1 MKIVNLDGF
10 TTNPGDLSW
19 EWIGKYGEYTVYDRT
34 SNEKIIERAKDAEI
48 LFLNKTPIS
57 SEIIAKLPKLKY
69 VGLQSTGFNII
80 DCEAAKDAGIIVTN
94 IPDYS
99 SSAVAQATFA
109 LILELT
115 NQVALHSHSVH
126 IGDWCDSKDFCYWKT
141 SLTELQDK
149 TIGIIGFGKIGRK
162 VAEIA
167 ECFGLNVL
175 AYSPTAKEN
184 NGLNRTS
191 FASINE
197 ILSQSDI
204 VSIHCPLN
212 KKTEGLINSQSLSL
226 MKKSAFLIN
235 TSRGPVVDEKA
246 LADALNNGTIA
257 GAGLD
262 VLSAEPC
269 ERSNPLL
276 NAKNCFITPHIAW
289 AGLETRIRLMEIL
302 EKNLKAYLDGNP
314 INVVNK

>member
-19 EWIGKYGEYTVYDRT
+19 DWIGKYGEYTVYDRT
-34 SNEKIIERAKDAEI
+34 SNEEIIERAKDAEI

-57 SEIIAKLPKLKY
+57 KEIIANIPKLKY
-69 VGLQSTGFNII
+69 VGLQSTGYNVI
-80 DCEAAKDAGIIVTN
+80 DCDAAKESGIIVTN

-115 NQVALHSHSVH
+115 NHVALHSQSVYD
-126 IGDWCDSKDFCYWKT
+126 GEWCSSKDFCYWKT
-141 SLTELQDK
+141 PLTELQNK

-167 ECFGLNVL
+167 ECFGMNVL
-175 AYSPTAKEN
+175 AHSPSPKDT
-184 NGLNRTS
+184 NGLKRTS
-191 FASINE
+191 FSNIKD
-197 ILSQSDI
+197 ILCKSDI

-212 KKTEGLINSQSLSL
+212 SETKNLINSQSLSL

-235 TSRGPVVDEKA
+235 TSRGPVVDEKS
-246 LADALNNGTIA
+246 LADALNSETIA

-262 VLSAEPC
+262 VLSVEPC
-269 ERSNPLL
+269 TPANPLL
-276 NAKNCFITPHIAW
+276 NVKNCFITPHIAW
-289 AGLETRIRLMEIL
+289 AGLETRVRLMEIL

-314 INVVNK
+314 VNVVNK